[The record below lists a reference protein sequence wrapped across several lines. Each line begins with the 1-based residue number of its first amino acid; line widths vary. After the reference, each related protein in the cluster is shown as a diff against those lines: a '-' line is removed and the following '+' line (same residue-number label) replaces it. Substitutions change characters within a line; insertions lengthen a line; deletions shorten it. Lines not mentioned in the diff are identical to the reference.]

1 MAAEPTIIAGAVD
14 GAELADVE
22 TALGQHIAGVDAAD
36 AEAAALGNPSAAEF
50 SIAPGPGL
58 GQVGAEVL
66 GSLTGAPPYT
76 KTAKLLIA
84 PFDGNREPARIV
96 AAHRQS
102 RVITLS
108 APVVGFT
115 IFVGGSDV
123 QPGVGIALPPL
134 IPYDFIL
141 PGYQELYAVTDAPVF
156 LPLQL
161 QIAPLLIGD
170 RERRFSD

>member
-1 MAAEPTIIAGAVD
+1 MAEPEIT
-14 GAELADVE
+14 GAELADLE
-22 TALGQHIAGVDAAD
+22 AALGGHIAEAD
-36 AEAAALGNPSAAEF
+36 SALGNPGPAGGVEVAV
-50 SIAPGPGL
+50 APGPGL
-58 GQVGAEVL
+58 GQVGADVL

-76 KTAKLLIA
+76 RTTKVMVA
-84 PFDGNREPARIV
+84 PFNGNREAARIV

-102 RVITLS
+102 RVVTMS
-108 APVVGFT
+108 APAVGFG

-123 QPGVGIALPPL
+123 EPGVSVQLPPI

-170 RERRFSD
+170 RERRFSE